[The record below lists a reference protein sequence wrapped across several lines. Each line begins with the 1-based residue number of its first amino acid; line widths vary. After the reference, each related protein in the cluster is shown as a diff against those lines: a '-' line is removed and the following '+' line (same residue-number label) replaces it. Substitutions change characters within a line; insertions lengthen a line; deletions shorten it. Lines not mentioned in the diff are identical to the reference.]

1 MQKWM
6 KYSFIFL
13 SVFTL
18 SGAAYAQEVLA
29 SDEAPKSVS
38 IKDTNYARVLLEP
51 GIGFVL
57 DLYEK
62 SYVFKGYR
70 IQIYAGPSK
79 KDAKQQRA
87 NFLKFYSDIATHQ
100 TYDAPNF
107 KIRVG
112 DFENRLKALK
122 FMNEIREHFP
132 NCYLVPDELEVV
144 NIKPG
149 S

>member
-6 KYSFIFL
+6 KYY
-13 SVFTL
+13 FTSLLVIVL
-18 SGAAYAQEVLA
+18 SGPVFSQEILGTDIENMPIVL
-29 SDEAPKSVS
+29 
-38 IKDTNYARVLLEP
+38 KDTNYARVLLEP

-62 SYVFKGYR
+62 AYVFKGYR

-87 NFLKFYSDIATHQ
+87 NFLKLYSDVATHQ

-112 DFENRLKALK
+112 DFDNRLKALK

-149 S
+149 T